1 MIFNKDSDGQPNERK
16 RSPIKRMVDKM
27 FGRSPNKKRVG
38 MSAVEM
44 VDPVKPMQPPAQMNL
59 GNFKIQNDYVM

>member
-1 MIFNKDSDGQPNERK
+1 MAGADAFAGFAAGDHQGKVVDTRPTVIFDKGGGGGADQERK

-38 MSAVEM
+38 MSAIE
-44 VDPVKPMQPPAQMNL
+44 
-59 GNFKIQNDYVM
+59 